1 MKYTGPIY
9 RPPVEADTLL
19 LQVTVGC
26 AHNKCTFCTM
36 YKDTPFQIEQL
47 DQIEQDLREAKQMCG
62 SLTRIFLVNGDAFVL
77 SARRLKE
84 IAAKIIE
91 YFPEMETITMYASVQ
106 NIMDKTD
113 AELAELRQF
122 RINDL
127 YVGLESGHGEVI
139 EKINKGHQLEDAY
152 VQLERLNKANIR
164 HSALLM
170 LGVAGKNKGIENAIE
185 TAKLLNTI
193 KPSLVWLG
201 TLGIFTGSELSRNI
215 ENHLFEPAT
224 ELEILEEEKKLI
236 ELLDLT
242 DVPLYGIHPT
252 NTTPIKG
259 ILPRDQ
265 DRMIQTIDR
274 TIQSSSSTFL
284 NQALKRSTL

>member
-1 MKYTGPIY
+1 MKYTGSIY

-26 AHNKCTFCTM
+26 AHNRCTFCTM
-36 YKDTPFQIEQL
+36 YKDTPFQMESL
-47 DQIEQDLREAKQMCG
+47 DQIEQDLREARQICG

-77 SARRLKE
+77 SAQRLKE
-84 IAAKIIE
+84 IAAKIIA
-91 YFPEMETITMYASVQ
+91 YFPEMETITMYASIQ
-106 NIMDKTD
+106 NIMAKTD
-113 AELAELRQF
+113 DELAELRQF

-127 YVGLESGHGEVI
+127 YVGLESGHGDVI
-139 EKINKGHQLEDAY
+139 QKINKGHQLEDAY

-164 HSALLM
+164 HAALLM

-185 TAKLLNTI
+185 TAKLLNKT

-201 TLGIFTGSELSRNI
+201 TLGIFAGSELSRDVA
-215 ENHLFEPAT
+215 NHVFDPAT

-236 ELLDLT
+236 ELLELT

-252 NTTPIKG
+252 NTTPVQG
-259 ILPRDQ
+259 ILPRDKA
-265 DRMIQTIDR
+265 RMIQAIDR
-274 TIQSSSSTFL
+274 TIQSSGDAFL
-284 NQALKRSTL
+284 NQSIRRSSL